1 MHRPAESSDV
11 PLTSNELQCEHIN
24 SIYNL
29 LILGDYKFLL
39 IKVEFLCIKVSQVVL
54 WSIES
59 SDYSLISSLKDFMR
73 SWPCALPWLALGF

>member
-1 MHRPAESSDV
+1 MQQTVIGKREKSTLESKLKMNTGHMHRPAESSDV

-54 WSIES
+54 
-59 SDYSLISSLKDFMR
+59 
-73 SWPCALPWLALGF
+73 

>member
-54 WSIES
+54 
-59 SDYSLISSLKDFMR
+59 
-73 SWPCALPWLALGF
+73 